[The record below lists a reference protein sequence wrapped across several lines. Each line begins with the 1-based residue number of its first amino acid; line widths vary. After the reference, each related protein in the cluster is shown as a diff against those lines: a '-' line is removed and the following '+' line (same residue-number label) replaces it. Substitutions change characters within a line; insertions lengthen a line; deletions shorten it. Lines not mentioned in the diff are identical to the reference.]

1 MRLTVIVNTYE
12 NPVALDAVLA
22 RLCRARCLA
31 DELVLADDGSGPAT
45 REVVELWKKRAP
57 MPLRHAWQEHNGFRR
72 ARILNAAIAL
82 AQGDYLVFLDGDCL
96 PSPRFA
102 SDHRALAEAGC
113 FVQCRRCFIAE
124 SCVPDVLA
132 GKKSLGRLALA
143 GKISGLFKSFRLP
156 WLVMRRDQDL
166 HGILGCNL
174 AIWKKDLVA
183 VNGYDE
189 SYEGWGKEDS
199 DLAARL
205 YHLGRQRKFVHG
217 RAIVYHLNHP
227 PASRAQVPDAEKRL
241 QETIDTQRVR
251 ARRGLDLHEPAKA
264 GD

>member
-1 MRLTVIVNTYE
+1 MKLTVIVNTYE

-22 RLCRARCLA
+22 RLCRARVLA
-31 DELVLADDGSGPAT
+31 DEIVVADDGSGPAT

-57 MPLRHAWQEHNGFRR
+57 MPLRHAWQEHQGFRR
-72 ARILNAAIAL
+72 ARALNGAIAQ

-102 SDHRALAEAGC
+102 ADHRALAEEGC
-113 FVQCRRCFIAE
+113 FVQCRRCFIAQ

-132 GKKSLGRLALA
+132 GKKTLGQLALT
-143 GKISGLFKSFRLP
+143 GKITGLFKSFRLP
-156 WLVMRRDQDL
+156 WPILRRDQDL

-174 AIWKKDLVA
+174 AIWKKDLIA

-205 YHLGRQRKFVHG
+205 YQLGRQRKFVHG

-227 PASRAQVPDAEKRL
+227 PASRAKVPDAEKRL
-241 QETIDTQRVR
+241 QETIATKRVK
-251 ARRGLDLHEPAKA
+251 ALRGLDAHASIN
-264 GD
+264 